1 MWIVE
6 GDADL
11 TFVYIGGGCIVMV
24 IIIIILLIY
33 FRVHGEKQIQAEV
46 I

>member
-1 MWIVE
+1 MIVE
-6 GDADL
+6 SEADL

-24 IIIIILLIY
+24 ILIIILLIY
-33 FRVHGEKQIQAEV
+33 FRVQGEKQIQAEV